1 MFPNLSMFFTVFWW
15 LVQLK
20 NWLTRLKNKRR
31 TVLQTDYTTLGV
43 YPRGF
48 ADMETIIWALD
59 VWTISDF
66 QRIFLHQP
74 HFVWILQNPQY
85 PVLFLP

>member
-43 YPRGF
+43 CPRGF
-48 ADMETIIWALD
+48 ADMETII
-59 VWTISDF
+59 
-66 QRIFLHQP
+66 
-74 HFVWILQNPQY
+74 
-85 PVLFLP
+85 